1 MIACLGWKANNL
13 LILSPLCMLCCR
25 DMCLTSSA
33 WSAADPNF
41 MHNVDRLPGIEV
53 TELEAGRVMDIETDE
68 MLEASG
74 GDILQL
80 LLLLQC
86 SG

>member
-1 MIACLGWKANNL
+1 M
-13 LILSPLCMLCCR
+13 CMLCCR

-53 TELEAGRVMDIETDE
+53 SELEAGRVMDIETDE
-68 MLEASG
+68 MLEASRG
-74 GDILQL
+74 VLQL
-80 LLLLQC
+80 L
-86 SG
+86 

>member
-1 MIACLGWKANNL
+1 
-13 LILSPLCMLCCR
+13 MLCCR

-53 TELEAGRVMDIETDE
+53 SELEAGRVMDIETDE
-68 MLEASG
+68 MLEASRG
-74 GDILQL
+74 VPLELILL
-80 LLLLQC
+80 RLC
-86 SG
+86 VN